1 MNNFYNPY
9 FYGLHNNSFTGYYV
23 SDYNEVLNTAVPSN
37 GDAVLFANL
46 DQGMMWSKK
55 LVNGLPTIQPYK
67 IIPIYQEPQKQP
79 EVINNSTDVM
89 EELKAMKAEIAK
101 LKGGKIDESK

>member
-9 FYGLHNNSFTGYYV
+9 FYNTTHNNFVGYYV
-23 SDYNEVLNTAVPSN
+23 NDYNEVLNTAVPSN

-46 DQGMMWSKK
+46 ESGMIWSKK
-55 LVNGLPTIQPYK
+55 IINNIPTIQPFK
-67 IIPIYQEPQKQP
+67 IIPIYQEVQKQP
-79 EVINNSTDVM
+79 ESINNSTDLM

-101 LKGGKIDESK
+101 LKGGNNDAK

>member
-9 FYGLHNNSFTGYYV
+9 LYASNNSFTGYYV
-23 SDYNEVLNTAVPSN
+23 NDYNEVLTTSVPTTGSAVI
-37 GDAVLFANL
+37 FANL
-46 DQGMMWSKK
+46 EQGMIWSKK
-55 LVNGLPTIQPYK
+55 LVNGIPTIQPYK

-79 EVINNSTDVM
+79 EVINNSTDLM

-101 LKGGKIDESK
+101 LKGGKLDE